1 MNTEKKIE
9 RCLRAAPKPPVQE
22 ALLDKLQQDVALGE
36 IETQRSVLRRWIA
49 PTGGRISL
57 WRLAAAAAVAI
68 AVLLPLSYGAVK
80 AVKHFVI
87 ARDQVT
93 FEYPEDNSIYTV
105 SRSIAIAGNN
115 TSSEEAK
122 RKLEEFRELYDDGKA
137 EEVKPGVWVAT
148 LSNGEKFAYVGDP
161 ERIGVEFTEQE
172 QEQLK
177 EQFDEI
183 NELRKAGK
191 YEKTYKPENDFII
204 YGVKH
209 RYFEAHYTLSDG
221 RVVTLGASEPAED
234 EN

>member
-9 RCLRAAPKPPVQE
+9 RCLRAAPKPPAQDG
-22 ALLDKLQQDVALGE
+22 LLDKLQKDIALGE
-36 IETQRSVLRRWIA
+36 IKTQRSVLHRWFV

-57 WRLAAAAAVAI
+57 WRVAAAAAVAI
-68 AVLLPLSYGAVK
+68 AVLLPLSYGTVK

-87 ARDQVT
+87 AHDEVT

-115 TSSEEAK
+115 TSSEEEAR
-122 RKLEEFRELYDDGKA
+122 RKLEEFGDLYRQGNA

-148 LSNGEKFAYVGDP
+148 LSNGEKFGYAGDP

-172 QEQLK
+172 KEQLK

-191 YEKTYKPENDFII
+191 YEKTYKPENDFVID
-204 YGVKH
+204 GVKH

-234 EN
+234 